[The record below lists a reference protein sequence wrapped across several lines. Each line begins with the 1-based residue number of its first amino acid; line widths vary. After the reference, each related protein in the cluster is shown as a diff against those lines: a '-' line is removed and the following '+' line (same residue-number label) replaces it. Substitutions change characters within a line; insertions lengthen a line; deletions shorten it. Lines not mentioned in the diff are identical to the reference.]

1 MKDILK
7 QQRELCHKEWR
18 AFYAGSEEDPY
29 PFVIGDAILNA
40 PEPTEIMTAHIHQL
54 LIDLDSFLTD
64 EHPIKHNNSY
74 KYLKSKI

>member
-1 MKDILK
+1 MKTLTEIASELSHLK
-7 QQRELCHKEWR
+7 
-18 AFYAGSEEDPY
+18 
-29 PFVIGDAILNA
+29 IGDAILNA

-64 EHPIKHNNSY
+64 EHPIKHSNSY